1 MPLADYEFCRVVGKG
16 SFGKVYLVKHRRD
29 KKQYCL
35 KIIRL
40 TNVSK
45 KERESCRHEV
55 QILQR
60 MLHPNIVGF
69 KDSFFAKNGNQLCI
83 GT

>member
-1 MPLADYEFCRVVGKG
+1 MVLSDYEFVRVVGKG

-40 TNVSK
+40 NNVSK
-45 KERESCRHEV
+45 KERESC
-55 QILQR
+55 
-60 MLHPNIVGF
+60 
-69 KDSFFAKNGNQLCI
+69 
-83 GT
+83 